1 MITKNGT
8 KRITLAEVANR
19 AGVSLSTASFVLNGK
34 GTTLRISELTRDRV
48 IAAAAELDYT
58 PNLLVKGMQ
67 SGRTNVLSF
76 FNAFRSRTIGDL
88 YMDRLMASLEIAA
101 RDRGF
106 DMLVH
111 CAFHK
116 SAQETYRFL
125 NGGRADGVIVFAP
138 FEDDPLLP
146 YLRTS
151 RMPVVLINSTD
162 PQGILGSVRED
173 TAGGM
178 RAVAEALYANGH
190 KRILSFVEEGSQVH
204 DAEARVNCLSDS
216 LAEFGIDL
224 LPSEVVDPNARFIEN
239 QLPDILK
246 RTGATA
252 IFCWRDYLAYQ
263 LLEAAQ
269 KLGIDVPGQLSVVGF
284 DGIHWPSSTAH
295 QAASVRIDLS
305 QLAATT
311 VATLD
316 DLVQNAGRP
325 RTQKVIEAKLVSGT
339 TLGPAPIGAAPK
351 P

>member
-1 MITKNGT
+1 MLTKNGT
-8 KRITLAEVANR
+8 KRITLAEVAQK

-67 SGRTNVLSF
+67 SGRTNVFSF
-76 FNAFRSRTIGDL
+76 FNAFRSRTLGDL

-101 RDRGF
+101 RDRGY
-106 DMLVH
+106 DMMVH

-151 RMPVVLINSTD
+151 RMPVVLINSVD
-162 PQGILGSVRED
+162 PQGTLGSVRED
-173 TAGGM
+173 TASAM
-178 RAVAEALYANGH
+178 RLVAEALVAKGH
-190 KRILSFVEEGSQVH
+190 KRIVPFVEVGPQVH
-204 DAEARVNCLSDS
+204 DAEDRVRFLKES
-216 LAEFGIDL
+216 LADLGVRL
-224 LPSEVVDPNARFIEN
+224 LPSEVVQPDSESIAA
-239 QLPDILK
+239 QLPTVLK
-246 RTGATA
+246 NTQATA
-252 IFCWRDYLAYQ
+252 VFCWRDYLAYQ
-263 LLEAAQ
+263 FLEATE
-269 KLGIDVPGQLSVVGF
+269 KLRIEVPTQLSVVGF
-284 DGIHWPSSTAH
+284 DGIRWPSATAH
-295 QAASVRIDLS
+295 QAASVQIDLS

-316 DLVQNAGRP
+316 DLVQNPSRP
-325 RTQKVIEAKLVSGT
+325 RSQKVVEAHLDAGT
-339 TLGPAPIGAAPK
+339 TLGPAPN
-351 P
+351 

>member
-1 MITKNGT
+1 MLTKNGT

-76 FNAFRSRTIGDL
+76 FNAFRSRTLGDL

-151 RMPVVLINSTD
+151 RMPVVLINSND
-162 PQGILGSVRED
+162 PQGVLGSVRED

-178 RAVAEALYANGH
+178 RAVAQALVGNGH
-190 KRILSFVEEGSQVH
+190 TRILPLVEVGPQVH
-204 DAEARVNCLSDS
+204 DAEERVRCLKDS
-216 LAEFGIDL
+216 LAELGISL
-224 LPSEVVDPNARFIEN
+224 LSPEVVEPNSRAIEAK
-239 QLPDILK
+239 LPEILE
-246 RTGATA
+246 RTGATVV
-252 IFCWRDYLAYQ
+252 FCWRDYLAYQ
-263 LLEAAQ
+263 LLEAAE
-269 KLGIDVPGQLSVVGF
+269 KLGIEVPREISVVGF

-316 DLVQNAGRP
+316 DLVQNSGGP
-325 RTQKVIEAKLVSGT
+325 RTQKVIEAKLVTGS
-339 TLGPAPIGAAPK
+339 TLGPAPK
-351 P
+351 H